1 MKFECFVF
9 DEYMI
14 ILKDRRLLN
23 NIIHNIFKSK
33 TLIKIFKSKKIS
45 SISFSIV
52 LVENLQG
59 KKLNKYFRQKNTIPD
74 ILSFPFNEKDKN
86 KYILGDMVITP
97 KKLKQ
102 NYVTVKEGYQKLL
115 VHGLLHLLGFDHI
128 REKDFQRM
136 NSFENIIYQ
145 ELNN

>member
-97 KKLKQ
+97 RKLKQ

-128 REKDFQRM
+128 REKDFQKM